1 MKHVS
6 PSSQAGHAAL
16 ETVLVL
22 ALLAI
27 VFIPGAD
34 SPIRQLINAIA
45 SHHQRFTWAISL
57 P

>member
-1 MKHVS
+1 MKPVS
-6 PSSQAGHAAL
+6 RSSQAGHAAL
-16 ETVLVL
+16 ETLLVL